1 MSRPVYPSSPPL
13 RGRQVHVIL
22 VPLSLL
28 PVRTFDGS
36 IQFGKIPLPLGL
48 YRPGCCPP
56 PPRQTQDPE
65 RDKTYSS
72 TTEPRLRTRPRY
84 FHTHTALGSQSL
96 VFQAI
101 SNIFHGLFPLALA
114 TDKNVYGAWPRV
126 SSTDKCEPGRKR
138 ERRISTSGGRSPS
151 KYRAESQTRQF
162 WIKKEKNKSEAPSRL
177 TLGPMIMGLRGEP
190 EEVSSG
196 EDVVGVGEDDG
207 TLKLAPREIMVSR
220 DRKMP
225 SLTHPGSVGGV
236 KLGPL
241 VASV

>member
-28 PVRTFDGS
+28 PVRTLMDRSSLAKFHFPS
-36 IQFGKIPLPLGL
+36 
-48 YRPGCCPP
+48 GCTDQAAA

-177 TLGPMIMGLRGEP
+177 TLGPMIMGLRGNPRKYRAEKT
-190 EEVSSG
+190 SSVWERMMG
-196 EDVVGVGEDDG
+196 
-207 TLKLAPREIMVSR
+207 R
-220 DRKMP
+220 
-225 SLTHPGSVGGV
+225 
-236 KLGPL
+236 
-241 VASV
+241 